1 MIEAVISSSVLSSGT
16 LLYEA
21 LIFFIACLFGFG
33 WAADTFAC
41 VAVLFFGNGAGVGVG
56 DRRGDDGA
64 GVGVGDRRGGDG
76 AGVGVG
82 DRRGGDGAAGL
93 GDGERLGASGEE
105 ASSCVSP

>member
-1 MIEAVISSSVLSSGT
+1 M
-16 LLYEA
+16 
-21 LIFFIACLFGFG
+21 
-33 WAADTFAC
+33 
-41 VAVLFFGNGAGVGVG
+41 AVLFF
-56 DRRGDDGA
+56 
-64 GVGVGDRRGGDG
+64 GDG